1 MISPLSMLSLWGILS
16 HTDLRIAS
24 LAAAAL
30 HSNRLYTRWSPS
42 YTDYVSLI
50 KILGSSQDD
59 DILTACCGIFHGV
72 LVQTGEERLPSWI
85 SSPLVSLLL
94 PLIGGTSRGRVAWL
108 AMSSLLVHTRENE
121 ELIRFYAICEAIR
134 IGMLVHTEERPFAMR
149 ALVSA
154 TLSRP
159 PSDISLMTQH
169 GLVGAVLVILARE
182 VLDVPASTHAAQ
194 ALIVFCSHAPN
205 RVCDL
210 GGVDIVL
217 HLIES
222 GLDGLPGLGVVCLLR
237 LFSAAPSVVKEILL
251 PSGLER
257 IIRVCP
263 DASIELCTAILTL
276 FIHITRSNV
285 SVLLDGQTFGRVVTT
300 ALRLLGCPSSEVCGM
315 QVLRLLSSIPEAAL
329 VLVGGYG
336 FIEEI
341 LSFTPV
347 HTKTESFV
355 NDALA
360 SMCSMKLLSDKES
373 ALRIVSMILPRLGG
387 NTSVS
392 ALRVLMCGTVHNEWL
407 DVMSERPIGPI
418 VVRVVD
424 EARRTRQFNV
434 INMGNL
440 MLKRLCRSRPGAAAQ
455 VVRVGG
461 IHVFIKCMN
470 ITEDSEA
477 STVSSSF
484 YALLSLASLAH
495 VMVMSGMH
503 YSRFVVSQLCSTV
516 PLLTRLS
523 KADRTEDRIHTKS
536 IAEAISRLCVLS
548 EARRQAAKCGA
559 VTLLL
564 DALEAPAGSTMPE
577 LIRGLYFLAG
587 TYGTVDEWERARGAW
602 RLLEALNSAHTT
614 FRPRVSACLLRLVR
628 MAPSLRH
635 VPRASPCYITK
646 LTQEMNRRNQKPSH
660 YAHLVAIFYLLDP
673 SDAILPE
680 EGVLADELVKA
691 IRSHSS
697 SRKWGVLL
705 LASMM
710 QRCQWSIRVALK
722 CIDAIVDASTDS
734 YHTHISDAAKF
745 ILRRVNVS
753 DDAVAQLVSVAKGL
767 TGILQYSR
775 SFSLPMVNSRKR
787 PREL

>member
-1 MISPLSMLSLWGILS
+1 M
-16 HTDLRIAS
+16 
-24 LAAAAL
+24 
-30 HSNRLYTRWSPS
+30 
-42 YTDYVSLI
+42 
-50 KILGSSQDD
+50 
-59 DILTACCGIFHGV
+59 
-72 LVQTGEERLPSWI
+72 
-85 SSPLVSLLL
+85 
-94 PLIGGTSRGRVAWL
+94 
-108 AMSSLLVHTRENE
+108 
-121 ELIRFYAICEAIR
+121 
-134 IGMLVHTEERPFAMR
+134 
-149 ALVSA
+149 
-154 TLSRP
+154 
-159 PSDISLMTQH
+159 
-169 GLVGAVLVILARE
+169 
-182 VLDVPASTHAAQ
+182 
-194 ALIVFCSHAPN
+194 
-205 RVCDL
+205 
-210 GGVDIVL
+210 
-217 HLIES
+217 
-222 GLDGLPGLGVVCLLR
+222 
-237 LFSAAPSVVKEILL
+237 
-251 PSGLER
+251 
-257 IIRVCP
+257 
-263 DASIELCTAILTL
+263 
-276 FIHITRSNV
+276 
-285 SVLLDGQTFGRVVTT
+285 
-300 ALRLLGCPSSEVCGM
+300 
-315 QVLRLLSSIPEAAL
+315 
-329 VLVGGYG
+329 
-336 FIEEI
+336 
-341 LSFTPV
+341 
-347 HTKTESFV
+347 
-355 NDALA
+355 
-360 SMCSMKLLSDKES
+360 
-373 ALRIVSMILPRLGG
+373 
-387 NTSVS
+387 
-392 ALRVLMCGTVHNEWL
+392 
-407 DVMSERPIGPI
+407 
-418 VVRVVD
+418 
-424 EARRTRQFNV
+424 
-434 INMGNL
+434 
-440 MLKRLCRSRPGAAAQ
+440 
-455 VVRVGG
+455 
-461 IHVFIKCMN
+461 FIKCMN